1 MFFLRKE
8 RQPGITFADRL
19 ERLRR
24 AGFRI
29 RELQPGKVLALRN
42 GCAAVIENQPGG
54 KPRIAKAGYVVGR
67 ELGELV
73 DLGYQKVWQTPGGV
87 REPALAFQLQ
97 ALHEALEDLRE
108 HLGLASFYNESL
120 GTVNDAH
127 LYDRVAGRENHLP
140 PSAGDR

>member
-8 RQPGITFADRL
+8 KPPEISFTERL
-19 ERLRR
+19 ERLKR

-29 RELQPGKVLALRN
+29 RDLEPGKVLALRD
-42 GCAAVIENQPGG
+42 GCAAVIENPPGG
-54 KPRIAKAGYVVGR
+54 KPRIARAGYVVGR

-87 REPALAFQLQ
+87 REPALAFQLK
-97 ALHEALEDLRE
+97 ALHAALEDLRE

-127 LYDRVAGRENHLP
+127 LYDRLAGRDNHLP
-140 PSAGDR
+140 ARREGH